1 MYKSCP
7 SQQNLQALR
16 AAQGEVQRVARRCA
30 NDYWLDLCSS
40 IQFAADIGNIRVMY
54 DGIKKAL
61 GPTQKKSAPLKSSTG
76 ETIQD
81 RAEQMERWVEHY
93 SELYSRENIVTKEAL
108 SAIECLPMIEELDAE
123 PTIGELK
130 KALNCLSSGKA
141 PGKDG
146 LFPPETVKL
155 CTGYLLT
162 ELHVILCLCWRAGQV
177 PQDMRDSNIV
187 SLYKN
192 KGDMSDCNNY
202 RASRFSASWE
212 NCLHALL

>member
-1 MYKSCP
+1 MYKSCH

-30 NDYWLDLCSS
+30 NDYWLDLCSG
-40 IQFAADIGNIRVMY
+40 IQLAADIGKIRVMY

-93 SELYSRENIVTKEAL
+93 SELFSRENIVTEEAL
-108 SAIECLPMIEELDAE
+108 SAIECLQMIEELDAE

-130 KALNCLSSGKA
+130 KALNCLSSGTA

-146 LFPPETVKL
+146 FPPEIVKL
-155 CTGYLLT
+155 CTGSLLT
-162 ELHVILCLCWRAGQV
+162 ELHVILCLYWREGQV
-177 PQDMRDSNIV
+177 PQD
-187 SLYKN
+187 
-192 KGDMSDCNNY
+192 
-202 RASRFSASWE
+202 
-212 NCLHALL
+212 